1 MAIQRQVL
9 SGIIEFDVTIG
20 CDWCKVCIVRTG
32 LLSVCDIF
40 LAFPWKNSLTA
51 FSNVDLFEF
60 KWKYMIAL
68 FPDISR
74 L

>member
-40 LAFPWKNSLTA
+40 FGISLEKLID
-51 FSNVDLFEF
+51 S
-60 KWKYMIAL
+60 IQ
-68 FPDISR
+68 
-74 L
+74 